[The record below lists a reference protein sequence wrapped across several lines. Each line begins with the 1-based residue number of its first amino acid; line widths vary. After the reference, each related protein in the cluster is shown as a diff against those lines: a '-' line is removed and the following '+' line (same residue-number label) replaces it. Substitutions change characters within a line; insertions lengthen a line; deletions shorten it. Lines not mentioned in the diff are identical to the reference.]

1 MNFSQIIN
9 KKETN
14 NGSVLANRRAM
25 RKYQY
30 AYMKAKKCKP
40 YGIVRG
46 GEFDGCLVVLFNGIY
61 YIIK

>member
-1 MNFSQIIN
+1 MDFSPILN

-14 NGSVLANRRAM
+14 NGSVLANRRVM

-30 AYMKAKKCKP
+30 AYMKARKCKP
-40 YGIVRG
+40 YGIVVG
-46 GEFDGCLVVLFNGIY
+46 GEFNGLPVVLFNGKN